1 MPGDNPKGKLLQQ
14 IVEQSACKEQKLERA
29 TYPKMPV
36 IMHPAA
42 LESAVAMT
50 KHTHEQAIK
59 SAEMEQQ
66 QQYVAVAYQHPWA
79 ECRFWPVP
87 GD

>member
-50 KHTHEQAIK
+50 K
-59 SAEMEQQ
+59 
-66 QQYVAVAYQHPWA
+66 
-79 ECRFWPVP
+79 
-87 GD
+87 